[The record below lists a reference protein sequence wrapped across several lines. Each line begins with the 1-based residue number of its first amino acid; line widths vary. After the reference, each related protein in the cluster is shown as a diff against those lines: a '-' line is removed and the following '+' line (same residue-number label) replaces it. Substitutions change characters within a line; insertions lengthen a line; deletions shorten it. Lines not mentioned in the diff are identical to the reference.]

1 MKTTLAL
8 LITLL
13 SITTSAYPIP
23 SSQKVRQV
31 ELAFKAS
38 GCIKINDGNCQNG
51 HRVQTFAG
59 QQIQQLPSAIQK
71 ALHEIAYHQS
81 QIWGDTILEGD
92 FFANGDVQIQKVKI
106 LSHQNKVVGFQLTYF
121 EKAWYT
127 GDCSFNS
134 NRLETLNACRPG
146 RIYESS
152 FVTHDATEAQVD
164 ENQFAKFL
172 PQD

>member
-1 MKTTLAL
+1 MKTTLVIL
-8 LITLL
+8 LTL
-13 SITTSAYPIP
+13 TSLLTHAYQGQ
-23 SSQKVRQV
+23 SSQRARQV
-31 ELAFKAS
+31 EVAFKSS
-38 GCIKINDGNCQNG
+38 GCIKINDGICQNG
-51 HRVQTFAG
+51 HKVQTYSG
-59 QQIQQLPSAIQK
+59 QQFQQLPVAIQK
-71 ALHEIAYHQS
+71 ALHEIAYQQA

-92 FFANGDVQIQKVKI
+92 FFANGEVQIQKVKI
-106 LSHQNKVVGFQLTYF
+106 LSHQNKIVGFQLTYF

-127 GDCSFNS
+127 GDCTFNS

-152 FVTHDATEAQVD
+152 YVTHDATEARVD